1 MYVCLCIISM
11 VRSRRDIYKATTF
24 FFVVRTTVVVP
35 GMNLCPSW
43 FRAPRIF
50 VPGCVLSYHPC
61 FTARKDQVSLSGSVY
76 SVYSSSGTTVH
87 WWHRRGRLH
96 GVNRELL

>member
-61 FTARKDQVSLSGSVY
+61 FTARKDQVSLSEALY
-76 SVYSSSGTTVH
+76 TLCTVAP
-87 WWHRRGRLH
+87 
-96 GVNRELL
+96 VLLYTGGIAAGDCTV